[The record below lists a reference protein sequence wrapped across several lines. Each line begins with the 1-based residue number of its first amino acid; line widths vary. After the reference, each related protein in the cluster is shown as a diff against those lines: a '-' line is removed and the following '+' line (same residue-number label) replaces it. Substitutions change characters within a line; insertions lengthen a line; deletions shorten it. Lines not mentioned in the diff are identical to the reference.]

1 MTCLNWIWKEFQKD
15 IIDKVADS
23 LRRPQR
29 MMGGT
34 LELEQP
40 LKEQEEGV
48 IPEPR
53 DIEIPCGGLPEEQW
67 PLCERLNP
75 TGILEERGP
84 VS

>member
-1 MTCLNWIWKEFQKD
+1 
-15 IIDKVADS
+15 
-23 LRRPQR
+23 

-53 DIEIPCGGLPEEQW
+53 DIEIPCGGLPEEQ
-67 PLCERLNP
+67 
-75 TGILEERGP
+75 
-84 VS
+84 